1 MVMTRA
7 IAWVTLLMLTQSVA
21 ALARQGPLEYEVKAA
36 FLLNFG
42 RYVQWPSPPSDRFY
56 LCLLG
61 ANPFGTRL
69 ETIVAGETWHD
80 KAIDIRRIQD
90 LRDARS
96 CHLLYVPAS
105 STERFL
111 AAGAGSLRSVLTV
124 GETRDFLL
132 QGGMIHLFV
141 EQHRVRFSINQA
153 AAEASGLQISSR
165 LLRLAREVVSQS
177 PVP

>member
-1 MVMTRA
+1 MATRRA
-7 IAWVTLLMLTQSVA
+7 IAWVTLLMLGQA
-21 ALARQGPLEYEVKAA
+21 AAPMARQAPLEYEVKAA

-42 RYVQWPSPPSDRFY
+42 RYVQWPSPPSDRFH

-69 ETIVAGETWHD
+69 ETIVAGEMWHD

-90 LRDARS
+90 LREARS
-96 CHLLYVPAS
+96 CHVLYVPAS
-105 STERFL
+105 ATEQFL
-111 AAGAGSLRSVLTV
+111 AAGPASLHSVLTV

-141 EQHRVRFSINQA
+141 EQNKVRFSINQA
-153 AAEASGLQISSR
+153 AAETSGLQISSR
-165 LLRLAREVVSQS
+165 LLRLAREVVAQP